1 MRARGAKRLFAR
13 RLTLAAAGGQCAA
26 MAARSRVIV
35 AFVFAV
41 SLLGGAAGA
50 RAAEPA
56 RGFPTPPRW
65 RAWAPELRRADSL
78 LWAYRAAD
86 AQRVAGELRERARRE
101 RAEWPEMASGLIAA
115 ASEALVGRG
124 AEAERSARAVQVLAR
139 RLGDREYDR
148 RAMRWLAFALES
160 QSRSSAAESTYRV
173 LLRAAAPARD
183 TLHMGAAHLGIG
195 YATLQRGAL
204 AEARRHYERALPLLL
219 RARNP
224 VLHAT
229 ARVGLART
237 LNALGEL
244 EAEKRVYL
252 EVLAQ
257 AQREQVG
264 RNEVD
269 ALVNLGAIAYA
280 QGDAERAVSW
290 WTAAVAR
297 QRVVPAGEAGAM
309 AAGNLVLALNDL
321 GRWDEASALLDSTI
335 ARARAARL
343 PVAVAQLE
351 VRRGEQL
358 LARLRPGEALEAF
371 RRAEREL
378 SLDQAGPLARAR
390 IGVLRAK
397 ARLEPPANVLAYG
410 RSEVW
415 PLAAKLDGIER
426 AELLLHLGDVER
438 GAGDVRGALKRYE
451 AASAE
456 LDRPLFDRSRLAVT
470 WYRRGMA
477 WRDLSEPDSA
487 VAAFARGV
495 RAWETWRT
503 LRQGSR
509 WQELKTFPFSFLPV
523 AQADAMLAGHERDP
537 RRLAAAWT
545 VVQSGRSRA
554 VLDRLSA
561 GAPAG
566 PDTRTPSLAT
576 VQSRLLGPGDVL
588 LDLHTG
594 ERTTLLFVVTRT
606 SARVVRLV
614 GADTLAVPLRAWYAS
629 LAAPPAP
636 GAPPAAFEDTRSAL
650 ARMLFGAAASELRTA
665 KRVLIAPDGAIA
677 LVPVEDLARAAAG
690 ERPGAPQRDVWRIP
704 SPGVLVSLRARARP
718 AEARVLA
725 WRGANDPARGDLRG
739 AEAEVRML
747 ERRFAGV
754 TVRDGRR
761 ATAAPDERALSPWSV
776 LHFATHGRALEQSPW
791 ESGLLCADSAVAGD
805 ASWLT
810 ARRIAAMRLHA
821 RLAFLSGCETAGGRA
836 LDGEGIAG
844 LTNGFHAAGVGCVV
858 ASLWAVDDAATAR
871 LAEVFYARL
880 AAGASAAAA
889 LEEAREALRR
899 DPATAHPHWWAGF
912 VVSGD
917 GGAGIPLKPRGSGRL
932 R

>member
-1 MRARGAKRLFAR
+1 
-13 RLTLAAAGGQCAA
+13 
-26 MAARSRVIV
+26 MAARSRVF
-35 AFVFAV
+35 FVFVTAV
-41 SLLGGAAGA
+41 SLLCAVGIA

-56 RGFPTPPRW
+56 RSFPTPLRW
-65 RAWAPELRRADSL
+65 RAWAPDLRRADSL

-86 AQRVAGELRERARRE
+86 AQRAASELRARARRE
-101 RAEWPEMASGLIAA
+101 GAEWPEMASGLIAA
-115 ASEALVGRG
+115 ASEALVGHG
-124 AEAERSARAVQVLAR
+124 EQAERSARAVQALAR
-139 RLGDREYDR
+139 KLGEREYDR
-148 RAMRWLAFALES
+148 RAMRWLAFALEA
-160 QSRSSAAESTYRV
+160 QSRSSAAESTYRA
-173 LLRAAAPARD
+173 LLRAAVPARD

-204 AEARRHYERALPLLL
+204 PEARRHYERAVPLLL

-237 LNALGEL
+237 LDALGEL

-280 QGDAERAVSW
+280 QGDAERAVRW

-297 QRVVPAGEAGAM
+297 QRVVPSGEAGAM
-309 AAGNLVLALNDL
+309 AVGNLALALNDL
-321 GRWDEASALLDSTI
+321 GRWDEANALLDSTI

-343 PVAVAQLE
+343 MVAVSQLE

-358 LARLRPGEALEAF
+358 LARQRPGEALEAF

-378 SLDQAGPLARAR
+378 SLDQAGPMARAR

-397 ARLEPPANVLAYG
+397 ARLESSADVLAYG

-451 AASAE
+451 AAALE
-456 LDRPLFDRSRLAVT
+456 LQRPGFDRSRLAVA
-470 WYRRGMA
+470 WYRRGVA
-477 WRDLSEPDSA
+477 WRDLAEPDSA

-495 RAWETWRT
+495 REWEAWRT
-503 LRQGSR
+503 HRQGSR

-523 AQADAMLAGHERDP
+523 AQADAMLAGHERDE

-545 VVQSGRSRA
+545 VVQAGRSRA

-566 PDTRTPSLAT
+566 PDTRSPSLAS
-576 VQSRLLGPGDVL
+576 VQARLLAPGDVL

-594 ERTTLLFVVTRT
+594 ERTTLLFVVTRS
-606 SARVVRLV
+606 SARLVRLA
-614 GADTLAVPLRAWYAS
+614 GADTLAVPLRAWYAL
-629 LAAPPAP
+629 LAAPPSP
-636 GAPPAAFEDTRSAL
+636 GAPASAFADTRAAL
-650 ARMLFGAAASELRTA
+650 ARLLFGAAGPELRA
-665 KRVLIAPDGAIA
+665 ARRVLIAPDGVLA
-677 LVPVEDLARAAAG
+677 LVPLEDLARVAAG
-690 ERPGAPQRDVWRIP
+690 ERPGAPMREVWRIS
-704 SPGVLVSLRARARP
+704 SPGVLASLRARTRP
-718 AEARVLA
+718 AEMRVLA
-725 WRGANDPARGDLRG
+725 WRGADDAARGELRG
-739 AEAEVRML
+739 AEAEVRLL
-747 ERRFAGV
+747 ERRYAGV

-761 ATAAPDERALSPWSV
+761 AAAAPDERALSAWSV

-791 ESGLLCADSAVAGD
+791 ESGLLCADSAAAGES
-805 ASWLT
+805 AWLT
-810 ARRIAAMRLHA
+810 ARRIAAMRLPA

-836 LDGEGIAG
+836 LDGEGVAG
-844 LTNGFHAAGVGCVV
+844 LTNGFLSAGVGCVV
-858 ASLWAVDDAATAR
+858 SSLWAVDDAATAR

-889 LEEAREALRR
+889 LEGAREALRR

-917 GGAGIPLKPRGSGRL
+917 ASAGIPLKPRGSGRL